1 MNDPIGDDPR
11 HGLKIR
17 GLTSNPRAEPLDG
30 ANAAESAET
39 TSAIDATSA
48 ASSTEITETA
58 TIAQS
63 ISSGAIDAS
72 AAQSQL
78 IEAVVASQLP
88 ENATAE
94 LAAAVRSEVEAMLA
108 GNPLLADLLRP
119 S

>member
-30 ANAAESAET
+30 ADAAESAKT
-39 TSAIDATSA
+39 TSAVAQAEA
-48 ASSTEITETA
+48 ASSAELTDPA
-58 TIAQS
+58 AIAHS
-63 ISSGAIDAS
+63 LSTGAIDAKT
-72 AAQSQL
+72 AQSQL
-78 IEAVVASQLP
+78 IDSVVAAQLP
-88 ENATAE
+88 EDATPE

-108 GNPLLADLLRP
+108 GSPLLANLLRP